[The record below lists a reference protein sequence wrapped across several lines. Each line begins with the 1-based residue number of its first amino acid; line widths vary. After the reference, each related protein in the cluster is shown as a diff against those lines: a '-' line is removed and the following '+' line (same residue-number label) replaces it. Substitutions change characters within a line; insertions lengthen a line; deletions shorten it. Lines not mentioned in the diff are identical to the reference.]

1 MTSDLLGQSY
11 FMKAEARLKVL
22 TLLVE
27 EKDYSDVVR
36 EAQEIVEL
44 ALKGV
49 LRKKGIEPPKLHDV
63 GPIIIEHQVRFSAEQ
78 QKDIQTVAEI
88 SKWLRKEREFA
99 FYGDIDL
106 IPSEEYKLEDAV
118 RAKQDAEFVVE
129 WARESF
135 IQEKPRQGTT

>member
-11 FMKAEARLKVL
+11 FIKAEARLKVL
-22 TLLVE
+22 ILLME
-27 EKDYSDVVR
+27 ERDYSDVVR

-44 ALKGV
+44 TLKGV

-63 GPIIIEHQVRFSAEQ
+63 GPVILEHRAKLSPKQ
-78 QKDIQTVAEI
+78 QEDVQRVADI

-106 IPSEEYKLEDAV
+106 IPSEEYKLEDAR
-118 RAKQDAEFVVE
+118 RAELDAEFVVQ

-135 IQEKPRQGTT
+135 G